1 MMTLFILRWNF
12 ALCHFHYEVQNFIV
26 SAHPAPLPLLHE
38 VQNSIVRFGTLLS
51 GSGHYCRCTTITYSN
66 HEDTPA
72 MGVKRGCF
80 KVELQP
86 VQILVAQTP
95 EIDAPARHEVL
106 FDGANS
112 VVLIW

>member
-1 MMTLFILRWNF
+1 MRGGALLQERQIETEEVMVLDHIRVTLANKRAQVGDEARLIFGPRSIEGGR
-12 ALCHFHYEVQNFIV
+12 Q
-26 SAHPAPLPLLHE
+26 PA
-38 VQNSIVRFGTLLS
+38 
-51 GSGHYCRCTTITYSN
+51 TIAYGN

-72 MGVKRGCF
+72 MGVKGGCF

-86 VQILVAQTP
+86 VQVLVAQTP

-106 FDGANS
+106 FYGANS